1 MSAIFLLI
9 PLGLLMLALAIWAF
23 IWAVQKRQFQD
34 LDSAGHS
41 ILMEEK
47 TPKSAKPDSE
57 HHD

>member
-9 PLGLLMLALAIWAF
+9 PLGLLMLAVAIWAF

-41 ILMEEK
+41 ILMEQK
-47 TPKSAKPDSE
+47 VPKPSQSDSDD
-57 HHD
+57 HD